1 MRNVCFCVFLIFFH
15 ERVFGNMGTK
25 NNKRNK
31 SKVNFATASSVGRW
45 KSAHFKKVK
54 SKKMREKVK
63 VIQNDW

>member
-1 MRNVCFCVFLIFFH
+1 
-15 ERVFGNMGTK
+15 MGTK
-25 NNKRNK
+25 NKKRNK